1 MALTHVKDTDFES
14 EVLHSESPVL
24 VDFFADWCGPCK
36 MLSPVIEEIAA
47 EHTDL
52 KVVKLNVD
60 EAPETA
66 AKYSVISIPTVIL
79 FKDGEPV
86 HQTVGFRPKASIE
99 KEMEL

>member
-14 EVLHSESPVL
+14 EVLHSEGPVL

-47 EHTDL
+47 EHTEL

-66 AKYSVISIPTVIL
+66 AKYSVMSIPTVIL
-79 FKDGEPV
+79 FKNGEPV
-86 HQTVGFRPKASIE
+86 RQTVGFRPKASIE

>member
-1 MALTHVKDTDFES
+1 MALTHVKDTDFAS

-36 MLSPVIEEIAA
+36 MLSPVIEEIAE
-47 EHTDL
+47 EHTEL

-66 AKYSVISIPTVIL
+66 AKYSVMSIPTVIL
-79 FKDGEPV
+79 FKNGEPV
-86 HQTVGFRPKASIE
+86 HQMVGFRPKASIE